1 MSAGGVAENM
11 DEKFITAAAYPPEVL
26 LTGVIVN
33 KEGKR
38 FVAEDSY
45 HSRTSAFV
53 LEQPEQTAYLIVDEA
68 HTEMPAMPLIKFL
81 DGYETIAELE
91 QALEHSRGQRR
102 GDVGPLQRIR
112 RHR

>member
-1 MSAGGVAENM
+1 M
-11 DEKFITAAAYPPEVL
+11 DEQFITAAAYPPEIL

-33 KEGKR
+33 ADGKR

-81 DGYETIAELE
+81 DGYETVAEIE
-91 QALEHSRGQRR
+91 GTGHPGGQPG
-102 GDVGPLQRIR
+102 GDAAALQRVR
-112 RHR
+112 RQR